1 MFLNMNS
8 KGEENMPT
16 RDKDHI
22 LGFYLNRQ
30 TPSIVK
36 AEGVYLYDDK
46 GNRII
51 DASGGAI
58 ICSIGHGVEEI
69 VDIAAAQM
77 KKVAYVFRRAF
88 QSPELEEAASKVC
101 EATNGD
107 MDRVFFVSGGSEA
120 TETAVKLAR
129 KYHIDNGNSSKFRV
143 ISRWQSYH
151 GATMGALSWSGFTSR
166 RAEFTPYLN
175 DFVHLP
181 PTYCYRCWYG
191 KSPQTCDLDCAQAL
205 ENEILCLGPETVSAY
220 IAEPVSGHALGAAFP
235 PDEHFKKIR
244 TICDKYDVLMIL
256 DEVMNGVGRTGKW
269 FAYQYHGVVPDIIAL
284 AKGLSAGYY
293 PVGAAVVRA
302 KIHDTI
308 AGHSGI
314 FGSGHTYGGNPVAAA
329 VVCRVI
335 DYLRERSLVERCAAM
350 GDYLAAKLETL
361 KSHPTVG
368 DVRGKGLQRGVEFV
382 KNKATR
388 ETLDP
393 QIHFSQ
399 QIQDEALR
407 RGVHIESS
415 FGCDRGQAGDM
426 IIFGPPFIIT
436 EEQIDDII
444 EIIDETLTVVEK
456 RAGF

>member
-1 MFLNMNS
+1 
-8 KGEENMPT
+8 MPT
-16 RDKDHI
+16 IENNRDHI
-22 LGFYLNRQ
+22 LGFYLNRP

-36 AEGVYLYDDK
+36 AEGIYLYDKK
-46 GNRII
+46 GQRII

-58 ICSIGHGVEEI
+58 VCSIGHGVEEI
-69 VDIAAAQM
+69 VDVATEQM
-77 KKVAYVFRRAF
+77 KRVAYVFRRAF
-88 QSPELEEAASKVC
+88 QSPELEEAARRIC

-107 MDRVFFVSGGSEA
+107 LDRVFFVSGGSEA
-120 TETAVKLAR
+120 TETAIKLAR
-129 KYHIDNGNSSKFRV
+129 KYHIDNGNPGKFRV

-151 GATMGALSWSGFTSR
+151 GSTMGALSWSGFTSR

-175 DFVHLP
+175 DFAHLP

-191 KSPQTCDLDCAQAL
+191 RSPQTCDLECAQAL
-205 ENEILCLGPETVSAY
+205 ENEILCLGPDTVSAY

-235 PDEHFKKIR
+235 PDEHFQRIR
-244 TICDKYDVLMIL
+244 QICSKYDVLMIL

-269 FAYQYHGVVPDIIAL
+269 FAYQYHSVVPDIIAL

-293 PVGAAVVRA
+293 PVGAAVVQA

-308 AGHSGI
+308 ANSSGI

-329 VVCRVI
+329 VVCRVV
-335 DYLRERSLVERCAAM
+335 DFLKEHHLVERCAAM
-350 GDYLAAKLETL
+350 GDYLADKLERL
-361 KSHPTVG
+361 RYHPTVG
-368 DVRGKGLQRGVEFV
+368 DIRGRGLQRGVEFV
-382 KNKATR
+382 KNKETR

-393 QIHFSQ
+393 QLHFSQ
-399 QIQDEALR
+399 QIQDEALL

-436 EEQIDDII
+436 EEQID
-444 EIIDETLTVVEK
+444 EMVSIIDDTLTAVEQ
-456 RAGF
+456 RVGF

>member
-1 MFLNMNS
+1 
-8 KGEENMPT
+8 MPEHSN
-16 RDKDHI
+16 DHV
-22 LGFYLNRQ
+22 LGFYLNRK
-30 TPSIVK
+30 TPSVVK
-36 AEGVYLYDDK
+36 SEGIYLYDQN

-58 ICSIGHGVEEI
+58 VCSIGHGVQEI
-69 VDIAAAQM
+69 AEAVAAQM
-77 KKVAYVFRRAF
+77 KKVAFVFRRAF
-88 QSPELEEAASKVC
+88 QTPELEAAAGKVC
-101 EATNGD
+101 ETTSGD

-129 KYHIDNGNSSKFRV
+129 KYHIDNGQPSKFRV

-166 RAEFTPYLN
+166 RADFTPYLN

-181 PTYCYRCWYG
+181 ATYCYRCWYG
-191 KSPQTCDLDCAQAL
+191 KSPDTCEHECAQAL
-205 ENEILCLGPETVSAY
+205 ENEILALGPETVSAY
-220 IAEPVSGHALGAAFP
+220 IAEPISGHSLAAAYP
-235 PDEHFKKIR
+235 PDEHFRRIR
-244 TICDKYDVLMIL
+244 EICNKYDVLMIL
-256 DEVMNGVGRTGKW
+256 DEVMSGVGRTGKW
-269 FAYQYHGVVPDIIAL
+269 HAYQYHGVVPDIIAL

-302 KIHDTI
+302 KIYDTI
-308 AGHSGI
+308 AGKSGI

-335 DYLRERSLVERCAAM
+335 DHLKENRLVERCAAM
-350 GDYLAAKLETL
+350 SAYLSAKLESL

-368 DVRGKGLQRGVEFV
+368 DIRGRGLQWGIEFV
-382 KNKATR
+382 KDKETR

-407 RGVHIESS
+407 RGMHIESS
-415 FGCDRGQAGDM
+415 FGCDRGQAGDT

-436 EEQIDDII
+436 EKQID
-444 EIIDETLTVVEK
+444 EMTGIIDETLTAVEK
-456 RAGF
+456 RIGF

>member
-1 MFLNMNS
+1 MSTN
-8 KGEENMPT
+8 
-16 RDKDHI
+16 DKDHV

-36 AEGVYLYDDK
+36 AEGVYLYDDG

-58 ICSIGHGVEEI
+58 VCSIGHGVAEI
-69 VDIAAAQM
+69 AEVAAEQM
-77 KKVAYVFRRAF
+77 QRVAYVFRRAF
-88 QSPELEEAASKVC
+88 QSPELEEAASRVC

-120 TETAVKLAR
+120 TETAAKLAR
-129 KYHIDNGNSSKFRV
+129 KYHIDNGNPAKFRV

-191 KSPQTCDLDCAQAL
+191 KSPETCDSECAQAL

-235 PDEHFKKIR
+235 PDEHFKRIR
-244 TICDKYDVLMIL
+244 KICDKYDVLMIL

-269 FAYQYHGVVPDIIAL
+269 FAYQHHAVVPDIIAL

-293 PVGAAVVRA
+293 PVGAAIVRK

-308 AGHSGI
+308 AGKSGV

-329 VVCRVI
+329 IVCRVI
-335 DYLRERSLVERCAAM
+335 DYLKEHKLVERCAAM
-350 GDYLAAKLETL
+350 SSYLAAKLETL
-361 KSHPTVG
+361 YIHPAVG
-368 DVRGKGLQRGVEFV
+368 DIRGRGLQWGMEFV
-382 KNKATR
+382 QDKATK
-388 ETLDP
+388 TPFDP

-426 IIFGPPFIIT
+426 ILFGPPFIIT
-436 EEQIDDII
+436 EEQIDDMIG
-444 EIIDETLTVVEK
+444 IIDETLTVVE
-456 RAGF
+456 RRNGI

>member
-1 MFLNMNS
+1 
-8 KGEENMPT
+8 MPT
-16 RDKDHI
+16 NDKDHV

-58 ICSIGHGVEEI
+58 VCSIGHGVAEI
-69 VDIAAAQM
+69 VDIAAKQM

-88 QSPELEEAASKVC
+88 QSPELEEAASRVC

-129 KYHIDNGNSSKFRV
+129 KYHIDNGNPSKFRV

-191 KSPQTCDLDCAQAL
+191 KSPETCGLECAQAL

-235 PDEHFKKIR
+235 PDEHFKRIR
-244 TICDKYDVLMIL
+244 KICDKYDVLMIL

-269 FAYQYHGVVPDIIAL
+269 FAYQHHGVVPDIIAL

-308 AGHSGI
+308 AGKSGI

-335 DYLRERSLVERCAAM
+335 DYLNEHNLVERCAAM
-350 GDYLAAKLETL
+350 GAYLAAKLETL

-368 DVRGKGLQRGVEFV
+368 DIRGRGLQWGVEFV
-382 KNKATR
+382 KDKATK
-388 ETLDP
+388 EWLDP
-393 QIHFSQ
+393 QLHFSQ
-399 QIQDEALR
+399 QIQDEALL

-436 EEQIDDII
+436 EEQID
-444 EIIDETLTVVEK
+444 ELVGVIDETLSVVE
-456 RAGF
+456 RRVGI

>member
-1 MFLNMNS
+1 
-8 KGEENMPT
+8 MPT
-16 RDKDHI
+16 NEKDHV

-36 AEGVYLYDDK
+36 AEGVYLYNDK

-58 ICSIGHGVEEI
+58 VCSIGHGVAEI
-69 VDIAAAQM
+69 AEAAAEQM
-77 KKVAYVFRRAF
+77 QRVAYVFRRAF
-88 QSPELEEAASKVC
+88 QSPELKEAANRVC

-129 KYHIDNGNSSKFRV
+129 KYHIDNGNPAKFRV

-166 RAEFTPYLN
+166 RAEFTPYLK

-191 KSPQTCDLDCAQAL
+191 KSPETCDMECAEAL

-220 IAEPVSGHALGAAFP
+220 IAEPVSGHALGAALP
-235 PDEHFKKIR
+235 PDEHFNRIR
-244 TICDKYDVLMIL
+244 KICDKYDVLMIL
-256 DEVMNGVGRTGKW
+256 DEVMNGIGRTGKW
-269 FAYQYHGVVPDIIAL
+269 FAYQHHAVVPDIIAL

-293 PVGAAVVRA
+293 PVGAAIVRK

-308 AGHSGI
+308 AGKSGV

-329 VVCRVI
+329 IVCRVI
-335 DYLRERSLVERCAAM
+335 DYLKEHKLVERCAAM
-350 GDYLAAKLETL
+350 GAYLAEKLEVL

-368 DVRGKGLQRGVEFV
+368 DIRGRGLQVGVEFV
-382 KNKATR
+382 KDKETR
-388 ETLDP
+388 EPLDP

-399 QIQDEALR
+399 QIQDEALL

-415 FGCDRGQAGDM
+415 FGCDRGQAGDT

-436 EEQIDDII
+436 EQQIDDMIGII
-444 EIIDETLTVVEK
+444 GETLTVVEK
-456 RAGF
+456 RAGL

>member
-1 MFLNMNS
+1 MSANH
-8 KGEENMPT
+8 
-16 RDKDHI
+16 KDHI
-22 LGFYLNRQ
+22 LGFYLNRP

-36 AEGVYLYDDK
+36 AEGVYLYDDQ

-58 ICSIGHGVEEI
+58 VCSIGHGVAEI
-69 VDIAAAQM
+69 GAVVAEQI
-77 KKVAYVFRRAF
+77 KKVAFVFRRAF
-88 QSPELEEAASKVC
+88 QTPNLAQAAAKVC
-101 EATNGD
+101 ETTHGD

-129 KYHIDNGNSSKFRV
+129 KYHIDNGNPSRFRV

-151 GATMGALSWSGFTSR
+151 GSTMGALSWSGFTSR
-166 RAEFTPYLN
+166 RADFTPYLH

-181 PTYCYRCWYG
+181 ATYCYRCWYG
-191 KSPQTCDLDCAQAL
+191 KSPDTCGHECAQAL
-205 ENEILCLGPETVSAY
+205 ENEILALGPETVSAY
-220 IAEPVSGHALGAAFP
+220 IAEPVSGHSLAAAFP
-235 PDEHFKKIR
+235 PDEHFKRIR
-244 TICDKYDVLMIL
+244 KICDRYGVLMIL
-256 DEVMNGVGRTGKW
+256 DEVMCGVGRTGKW
-269 FAYQYHGVVPDIIAL
+269 YAYQYHDAIPDIIAL

-308 AGHSGI
+308 AGKSGV

-335 DYLRERSLVERCAAM
+335 DYLQEHRLVERCAAM
-350 GDYLAAKLETL
+350 GAYLATKLETL

-368 DVRGKGLQRGVEFV
+368 DIRGRGLQWGIEFV
-382 KNKATR
+382 RDKKTR
-388 ETLDP
+388 EPLDP

-415 FGCDRGQAGDM
+415 FGCDRGQAGDT

-436 EEQIDDII
+436 EEQIDEMIG
-444 EIIDETLTVVEK
+444 IIDKTLTAVE
-456 RAGF
+456 RRVGI